1 MTIIEEED
9 FLVGLALL
17 THDSGTYLTKTDTMP
32 PTLAVKDK
40 ATIVLLHI
48 ECGTE
53 QMTLAEGATDLK
65 FLANGECLFRTYN
78 LQFPDTS
85 AFTTL

>member
-53 QMTLAEGATDLK
+53 QMTLAEGTA
-65 FLANGECLFRTYN
+65 N
-78 LQFPDTS
+78 LQLLAHDLAVAPGR
-85 AFTTL
+85 